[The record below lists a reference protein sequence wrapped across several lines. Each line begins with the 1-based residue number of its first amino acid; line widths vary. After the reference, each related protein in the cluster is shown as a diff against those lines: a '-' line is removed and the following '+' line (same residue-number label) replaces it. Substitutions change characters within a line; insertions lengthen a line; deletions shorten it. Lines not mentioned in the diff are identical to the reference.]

1 MGSLNASCVAWL
13 LPCYN
18 EPRTKGLRIG
28 LLLIVVACSGSNKST
43 TTQGAVIG
51 ASGGTV
57 SSSSGATIE
66 VPAGALSG
74 DQTFAIEQTE
84 ESIPAGGALDGKVY
98 RLKPE
103 GVTFAKP
110 VRVTLPVTLSTKK
123 PVMLRKSGS
132 AAWQPIAINAP
143 GDTKLSA
150 YTSRFS
156 LFAVFQPTDEAI
168 GCYAVIQGQ
177 STLSCAS
184 GTCTGALS
192 VRRTGAETF
201 GVDCTG
207 VGARVECQC
216 LTAGV
221 STSAGD
227 AVDLPAIVDAQLL
240 ATTAATSCALPCTTN
255 PGGTTGG
262 STSVTTGGTT
272 SSLAGTVD
280 GTFGFSG
287 MFDGSLA
294 DLGGSLTDL
303 IVLKDGG
310 LFGVGFGNSGSL
322 GAVSGFL
329 GLNANG
335 NNTGASATKSFESIS
350 GSLQIDELWVALQN
364 ADSDHFMAFGRAGSF
379 SAPRGLALA
388 LNGGFD
394 ATNGFAAFTTPGFG
408 NYTGGNAELGLKVN
422 SAINQGTDG
431 QVVLT
436 AIAGGSETSVG
447 AGVAVVRMNADGS
460 LDDTFDGDGW
470 VYVVD
475 SVSST
480 QAMDWVR
487 DTFVA
492 DVEGSLWVGVAG
504 TDSSN
509 STAGKGAFFFRLT
522 ADGAI
527 DTTFNSDGS
536 QLFVTAP
543 VTSFAKHIPGSVQ
556 YGLDWVNGSNTGK
569 ITRFDM
575 TEASGVDASFGTDG
589 TVTIANSESSPYL
602 VVQADE
608 KLVIAYKS
616 TTANQIV
623 VKRLMPNGS
632 DDASFPSL
640 IIDGTAVNALVL
652 QASGHAVLAYQSQL
666 IQGQARLRLKR
677 IFTN

>member
-1 MGSLNASCVAWL
+1 MI
-13 LPCYN
+13 
-18 EPRTKGLRIG
+18 KGLRIG
-28 LLLIVVACSGSNKST
+28 FLLIVVGCSGSKKST
-43 TTQGAVIG
+43 TTQSAIIG

-74 DQTFAIEQTE
+74 DQTFAIEETE

-110 VRVTLPVTLSTKK
+110 VKVTLPVTVSTKK

-132 AAWQPIAINAP
+132 AAWQPIAITAP

-150 YTSRFS
+150 YTSHFS

-168 GCYAVIQGQ
+168 GCYAVIQGE

-221 STSAGD
+221 STSAGE
-227 AVDLPAIVDAQLL
+227 AVDIPAIVDAQLL

-262 STSVTTGGTT
+262 TTGATTGSTT
-272 SSLAGTVD
+272 SSQAGTVD

-287 MFDGSLA
+287 MFDGLLA

-303 IVLKDGG
+303 IVLEDGG
-310 LFGVGFGNSGSL
+310 LFGVGFGNSGSM

-335 NNTGASATKSFESIS
+335 NNTGASATKSFESI
-350 GSLQIDELWVALQN
+350 GSNLQVDELWVALQN
-364 ADSDHFMAFGRAGSF
+364 ANSGHFMAFGRAGSF
-379 SAPRGLALA
+379 VAPRGLALA
-388 LNGGFD
+388 LDGGFD
-394 ATNGFAAFTTPGFG
+394 ATAGFAGFTPGFG
-408 NYTGGNAELGLKVN
+408 NYTGGNVELGLKVN
-422 SAINQGTDG
+422 SAINQGDSG

-436 AIAGGSETSVG
+436 AIAGGAETSVG
-447 AGVAVVRMNADGS
+447 AGVAVVRMNDDGS

-475 SVSST
+475 SVAT
-480 QAMDWVR
+480 TEAMDWVR
-487 DTFVA
+487 DSFVA
-492 DVEGSLWVGVAG
+492 DVEGKLWVGVAG

-509 STAGKGAFFFRLT
+509 SSEGAFFFRLT

-575 TEASGVDASFGTDG
+575 TQASGVDASFGTSG

-602 VVQADE
+602 AVQADN

-623 VKRLMPNGS
+623 VKRLMSNGS
-632 DDASFPSL
+632 DDATFPSV

-652 QASGHAVLAYQSQL
+652 QASGHAVIAYQSQL